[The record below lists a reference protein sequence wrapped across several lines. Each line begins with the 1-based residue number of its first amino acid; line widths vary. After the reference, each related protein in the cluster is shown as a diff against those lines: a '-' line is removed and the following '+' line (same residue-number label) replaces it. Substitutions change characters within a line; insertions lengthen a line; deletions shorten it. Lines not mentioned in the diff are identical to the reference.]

1 MFNCKFTL
9 SLFKF
14 YLTLCTLKKV
24 IILSR
29 FFYTCDSSTFLI
41 ITSTRLT
48 PQLAPPTAALAVGG
62 SFAPNVT
69 FNHSKLCGT
78 LTSTIVLKS
87 LEIQEPK
94 KKEDNIDQDVWV
106 KSIFQYL
113 LFHSVQKLKKW
124 RKKKEK
130 GKKILTSPPRCR
142 LRKRWHPTVDDD
154 DQVYPCR
161 SLRGTTWSKRTHP
174 Q

>member
-14 YLTLCTLKKV
+14 YLTLCTLKKF

-78 LTSTIVLKS
+78 LTSIIVLKS

-94 KKEDNIDQDVWV
+94 EKEDKIDQDV
-106 KSIFQYL
+106 
-113 LFHSVQKLKKW
+113 
-124 RKKKEK
+124 
-130 GKKILTSPPRCR
+130 
-142 LRKRWHPTVDDD
+142 
-154 DQVYPCR
+154 
-161 SLRGTTWSKRTHP
+161 
-174 Q
+174 

>member
-9 SLFKF
+9 SLFKY

-94 KKEDNIDQDVWV
+94 KKRGQNRSRCVSQINI
-106 KSIFQYL
+106 SIFIILQC
-113 LFHSVQKLKKW
+113 SEVEKMKNGK
-124 RKKKEK
+124 RKGEK
-130 GKKILTSPPRCR
+130 NSYISTTLSSPQTLTP
-142 LRKRWHPTVDDD
+142 D
-154 DQVYPCR
+154 
-161 SLRGTTWSKRTHP
+161 GG
-174 Q
+174 